1 VSNPFIIAVD
11 FDQTLATGPFP
22 QTGQPVGA
30 AFEYLKIFQMRGAR
44 LILWT
49 MRSDGRKQ
57 YTDPIRRDPLT
68 AAVEFCREHGVEF
81 WAVNGNPEQA
91 EWTGSPKAYAH
102 VYIDDAAFGCP
113 LVQLVGPGGPGGPP
127 VRAVVDWLKVGPGV
141 LKLLDEHNARH
152 K

>member
-1 VSNPFIIAVD
+1 MSSPFTIAVD

-22 QTGQPVGA
+22 EVGVPVPA
-30 AFEYLKIFQMRGAR
+30 AFEYLKIFQLRGAR

-49 MRSDGRKQ
+49 MRSDGRKE
-57 YTDPIRRDPLT
+57 YTEPLKRDPLT
-68 AAVEFCREHGVEF
+68 AAVEFCRQNGVEF

-113 LVQLVGPGGPGGPP
+113 LLQLGLRQDGTKA
-127 VRAVVDWLKVGPGV
+127 RAVVDWLKVGPAV
-141 LKLLDEHNARH
+141 LKLIDDHNARH
-152 K
+152 G

>member
-1 VSNPFIIAVD
+1 MSSPFVIAVD

-22 QTGQPVGA
+22 QTGQPVAA
-30 AFEYLKIFQMRGAR
+30 AFEYLKIFQLRGAR

-57 YTDPIRRDPLT
+57 YTDPPRRDPLT
-68 AAVEFCREHGVEF
+68 AAVEFCRARGVEF

-91 EWTGSPKAYAH
+91 DWTGSPKAYAH
-102 VYIDDAAFGCP
+102 VYIDDAAYGCP
-113 LVQLVGPGGPGGPP
+113 LLQPVGPGGPA
-127 VRAVVDWLKVGPGV
+127 VRPVVDWLKVGPGV

-152 K
+152 L

>member
-1 VSNPFIIAVD
+1 VSNPFVIAVD

-68 AAVEFCREHGVEF
+68 AAVEFCHEHGVEF

-113 LVQLVGPGGPGGPP
+113 LVQLVAPDGTPTRP
-127 VRAVVDWLKVGPGV
+127 VVDWLKVGPGV
-141 LKLLDEHNARH
+141 LKLLDEHNERTARH
-152 K
+152 Q

>member
-1 VSNPFIIAVD
+1 MSSPFLIAVD

-22 QTGQPVGA
+22 HVGHPVAG
-30 AFEYLKIFQMRGAR
+30 AFEYLKIFQLRGAR

-57 YTDPIRRDPLT
+57 YTDPAKRDPLT
-68 AAVEFCREHGVEF
+68 AAVEFCRANGVEF

-113 LVQLVGPGGPGGPP
+113 LVQFVGPVPGPTPT
-127 VRAVVDWLKVGPGV
+127 RAVVDWLKVGPGV
-141 LKLLDEHNARH
+141 LKLLDDHNARH
-152 K
+152 G